1 MCNVAISERSQD
13 MYAVLPDIVPAYPL
27 HSLVYWFINVYHVFS
42 FGETS
47 ALTKWLFE
55 FTASWSLGSFD
66 QKSRYS
72 SAAATTNNNDNNN
85 YYYHYHYHYHYHY
98 DYDYYYYYYH
108 DY

>member
-27 HSLVYWFINVYHVFS
+27 HSLVYWFINVDHVFS

-47 ALTKWLFE
+47 ALAKWLFE
-55 FTASWSLGSFD
+55 FTASWSQGSFH

-72 SAAATTNNNDNNN
+72 SAAATATTTTATTTTTTTTDWQTMANL
-85 YYYHYHYHYHYHY
+85 
-98 DYDYYYYYYH
+98 DYWPDL
-108 DY
+108 

>member
-1 MCNVAISERSQD
+1 MAIFNSYVKLPEGMCNVASERSQD

-72 SAAATTNNNDNNN
+72 SAAGVS
-85 YYYHYHYHYHYHY
+85 HEVQPGVSF
-98 DYDYYYYYYH
+98 
-108 DY
+108 